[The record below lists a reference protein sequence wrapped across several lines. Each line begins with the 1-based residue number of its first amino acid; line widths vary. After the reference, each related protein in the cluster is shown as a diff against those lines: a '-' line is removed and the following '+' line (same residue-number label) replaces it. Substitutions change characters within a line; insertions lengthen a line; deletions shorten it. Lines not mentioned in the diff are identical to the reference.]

1 LADSHAPLK
10 GDRRGK
16 KEIEAIGAPTS
27 WSYTN
32 RRMQFL
38 DLVRE
43 GNIGPMKAIDQF
55 KYQGG

>member
-1 LADSHAPLK
+1 LK